1 MHIQSWKYALCK
13 TVRDSQYQFSKSW
26 RVKGYCSLGACQHFH
41 LGTIQSNNRVEKSRF
56 SPTVILLS
64 RNPQLEMKWALSRD
78 AQQVQQENS
87 STQWI
92 PSQVSGNTSETDSD
106 QVFIPKHKFKSASI
120 NLKLAAVLSHYAL
133 LLPGL
138 RLLQGIVLCD
148 HFILAWLHV
157 FK

>member
-1 MHIQSWKYALCK
+1 MHIQSWKYALCR

-106 QVFIPKHKFKSASI
+106 QVFIPKHKFKSAAI
-120 NLKLAAVLSHYAL
+120 NLKVSSCTFTLLITSTWPQTAARDCLMWPFHTCMTACV
-133 LLPGL
+133 
-138 RLLQGIVLCD
+138 
-148 HFILAWLHV
+148 
-157 FK
+157 